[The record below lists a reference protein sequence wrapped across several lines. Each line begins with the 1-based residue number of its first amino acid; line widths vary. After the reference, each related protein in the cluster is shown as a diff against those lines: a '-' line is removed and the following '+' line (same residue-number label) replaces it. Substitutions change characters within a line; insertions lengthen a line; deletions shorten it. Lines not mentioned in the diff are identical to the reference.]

1 MRRKFHLFTLLLC
14 TALLGC
20 KSNEYQSDSFDYCHS
35 VDLSHILQAYDWQQK
50 YEGEDKTV
58 FGKGLEDLYVPY
70 KVACGYEDEPCADYE
85 ELLLHDAETVG
96 VGLLGEE
103 GGG

>member
-1 MRRKFHLFTLLLC
+1 MDLEPEEF
-14 TALLGC
+14 
-20 KSNEYQSDSFDYCHS
+20 QDSPCS
-35 VDLSHILQAYDWQQK
+35 VDFGGLEEWGPYFKDHPEQK